1 MKTHRN
7 ILKIYI
13 ILTLISLP
21 IIIIMDTN
29 NKICNIALSVLTSS
43 IVAFLIEL
51 ANYISLLNENK
62 SKLYSALYFTKYT
75 TISLL
80 SDINNA
86 IENHMPF
93 TNVPQFSMINNI
105 QNSFNNF
112 LLIDNDYYWFSKKNE
127 NLSYIKKTMHSSIQ
141 NIVLSYQKFSI
152 AFNLIKISKLQC
164 NDKVQQIDL
173 TSVNEIN
180 LIKEAANLLLNEIE
194 DTARILFTQDQ
205 LNKWTIE
212 SNIINNSV
220 INCKAT
226 INYK

>member
-1 MKTHRN
+1 M
-7 ILKIYI
+7 
-13 ILTLISLP
+13 
-21 IIIIMDTN
+21 
-29 NKICNIALSVLTSS
+29 
-43 IVAFLIEL
+43 AFLIEL

-62 SKLYSALYFTKYT
+62 NKLYSALYFTKYT

-86 IENHMPF
+86 NHMPF
-93 TNVPQFSMINNI
+93 TSVPQFSMINNI

-127 NLSYIKKTMHSSIQ
+127 NLGYIKKTMHNSVQ
-141 NIVLSYQKFSI
+141 NIILSYQKFSI
-152 AFNLIKISKLQC
+152 AFNLFKISKLQC
-164 NDKVQQIDL
+164 NDKIQQIDL
-173 TSVNEIN
+173 SSVNEIN

-194 DTARILFTQDQ
+194 DTARILFTKDQ

-212 SNIINNSV
+212 SNIINNSI